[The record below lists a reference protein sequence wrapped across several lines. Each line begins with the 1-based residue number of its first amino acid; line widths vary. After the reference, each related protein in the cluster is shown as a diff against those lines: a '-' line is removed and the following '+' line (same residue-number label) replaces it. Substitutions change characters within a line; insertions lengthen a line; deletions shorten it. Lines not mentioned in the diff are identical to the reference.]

1 MKKTLLPLIL
11 LVVALKMQGQV
22 GINTTTPQATFDIV
36 GVPATV
42 TAADGLIAP
51 RLTRAQLIAKTAYGS
66 NQQGAIVYVTDTTGT
81 TNATTVKVTA
91 VGYYYFDGTLW
102 QAIGGTPVIPT
113 EPWNVQGSSTSATAN
128 GQNIYQNGNVAI
140 GTLAADPAS
149 TEKLYVKGNTLF
161 NDPNKTGAVGG
172 SLIFNSNGIV
182 SEVYSKAANSD
193 FGDGNDRAY
202 LATLSDPANGIKPN
216 TEIFAGNN
224 ASGQKVGAKVQ
235 LNADKTNKPTGRGY
249 LDMYAYTYNSTTA
262 NDGTNTYVGIDEDG
276 LKIGVLRGTDLVYD
290 GYNGITSAAGIKSDT
305 YYLPKT
311 LPTTGQVLTFDTST
325 GGGIAATVVKTKW
338 AAPTITVSNGLSKDA
353 TSGDIQLGGALS
365 KATTLTTTAANTLA
379 VAGLVADNTVS
390 NLVAVDG
397 SGVLK
402 TIAKTSLA
410 FNIWNKQT
418 TTSAATAL
426 GDDVYHTGKVAIGT
440 TNADALA
447 SSMLFVKGGD
457 IETTGKFISGTSQYA
472 DYVFEKYFT
481 GDSKINAKY
490 KFRPL
495 SEVKDFVAKNHHLP
509 GVTPINDLAKTSTG
523 YKVDITQL
531 SIQQLEKLEELYL
544 HVIEQQEIIKKQNDR
559 IKALEDKLEKLLK

>member
-11 LVVALKMQGQV
+11 LGVALKMQGQV

-140 GTLAADPAS
+140 GTLASDAAR
-149 TEKLYVKGNTLF
+149 TEKLYVKGVTKLEDF
-161 NDPNKTGAVGG
+161 NLAGING
-172 SLIFNSNGIV
+172 SFFDYNNAGIF
-182 SEVYSKAANSD
+182 SEVYSKAANATVS
-193 FGDGNDRAY
+193 DGNSRGYIFTSHDSSTSNRP
-202 LATLSDPANGIKPN
+202 LVELFTGNG
-216 TEIFAGNN
+216 TD
-224 ASGQKVGAKVQ
+224 KVGADLQ
-235 LNADKTNKPTGRGY
+235 LFGSGMQKGSGFGY
-249 LDMYAYTYNSTTA
+249 VNMYAYSYTSPTV
-262 NDGTNTYVGIDEDG
+262 GKNTYFGMDDDG
-276 LKIGVLRGTDLVYD
+276 VKIGVIKAPDLGYD
-290 GYNGITSAAGIKSDT
+290 GYSGISSNGMVTDT

-311 LPTTGQVLTFDTST
+311 LPTAGQVLMFDTTT
-325 GGGIAATVVKTKW
+325 GGGASATVVKTKW
-338 AAPTITVSNGLSKDA
+338 ATPAP
-353 TSGDIQLGGALS
+353 GAS
-365 KATTLTTTAANTLA
+365 
-379 VAGLVADNTVS
+379 S
-390 NLVAVDG
+390 
-397 SGVLK
+397 
-402 TIAKTSLA
+402 
-410 FNIWNKQT
+410 IWNIQ
-418 TTSAATAL
+418 ATANPAAAVT
-426 GDDVYHTGKVAIGT
+426 DNVYHTGKVAIGT

-509 GVTPINDLAKTSTG
+509 GVTPINDLAKTTTG

-544 HVIEQQEIIKKQNDR
+544 HVIEQQETIKTQNDR